1 MMRIE
6 AEMSCGY
13 MGAAKPTAS
22 EEAESAA
29 AAQAAKD
36 AQAGIDAEALKAGE
50 LTAEELAR
58 LIELSLGVCGGSSS
72 PASAASKAAIQPR
85 CGEADVRDEGG
96 RRVMR
101 AVCCALALLA
111 TIAAAPRAGITATTL
126 AVPPLEWHS
135 GAPGMDRA
143 TFVIQAD
150 PNGWHTR
157 VELVRMDPAQ
167 FSFRCAGG
175 CAILAPAWTVDR
187 APSTATLAMNI
198 GLYSGIVPW
207 GWTVMEGQEV
217 RPPGQGPLS
226 TAVAWDAAGRM
237 RWLAPEQIDD
247 GSRRRR
253 RVEAIQSYPTLLDA
267 SGDVPLPLRQRGLG
281 VDIDHRDGRLAIGEL
296 DDGRMLIA
304 MTRFYPLGDLSPA
317 IPLGLTLD
325 EMARLMTDLGCRRA
339 VALDGGISAQLMVR
353 EGQRTRT
360 WRGWRAVPFGLI
372 ARTSSLRS
380 PSDRMADSSSGCSRS
395 NLNLQSHRNFRTT
408 AHPPSARRSTAPCPR
423 PSARTPTAARGGE
436 SGRSA

>member
-1 MMRIE
+1 
-6 AEMSCGY
+6 
-13 MGAAKPTAS
+13 
-22 EEAESAA
+22 
-29 AAQAAKD
+29 
-36 AQAGIDAEALKAGE
+36 
-50 LTAEELAR
+50 
-58 LIELSLGVCGGSSS
+58 
-72 PASAASKAAIQPR
+72 
-85 CGEADVRDEGG
+85 
-96 RRVMR
+96 MR

-126 AVPPLEWHS
+126 AVPPLKWDS

-143 TFVIQAD
+143 TFVVQAD

-157 VELVRMDPAQ
+157 VELVRMDPAR
-167 FSFRCAGG
+167 FRFRVRGRLRD
-175 CAILAPAWTVDR
+175 LAPAWTVDR
-187 APSTATLAMNI
+187 APATATLAMNI

-207 GWTVMEGQEV
+207 GWTVMAGQEV

-237 RWLAPEQIDD
+237 RWLAPDQIATARAA
-247 GSRRRR
+247 GG
-253 RVEAIQSYPTLLDA
+253 VIEAIQSYPTLLDA
-267 SGDVPLPLRQRGLG
+267 SGGVPVPLRQRGLG

-325 EMARLMTDLGCRRA
+325 EMARLMKDVGCRRA

-353 EGQRTRT
+353 AGQRTRT

-372 ARTSSLRS
+372 AE
-380 PSDRMADSSSGCSRS
+380 
-395 NLNLQSHRNFRTT
+395 
-408 AHPPSARRSTAPCPR
+408 PR
-423 PSARTPTAARGGE
+423 IP
-436 SGRSA
+436 